1 MSTVHACP
9 KLDFPDPDRIPLRP
23 DRISLRPDKIGQD
36 FPETGQDFPE
46 PPTRF
51 SDRRPNFS
59 RTRFP
64 SKSSKS
70 SQNIVLISFETFEN
84 LEKRSISGFS
94 KTGDSSRDILHF
106 WDDLWN
112 LVKIS
117 SSFRSKHSS
126 KIGILRKSFK
136 VSCSKTGDFS
146 RDILHFLKSRQNLVQ
161 ISSSFRSKHSSKI
174 GILKKSFKA

>member
-106 WDDLWN
+106 WDDL
-112 LVKIS
+112 
-117 SSFRSKHSS
+117 
-126 KIGILRKSFK
+126 
-136 VSCSKTGDFS
+136 
-146 RDILHFLKSRQNLVQ
+146 
-161 ISSSFRSKHSSKI
+161 
-174 GILKKSFKA
+174 